1 MQDQSSYVPWDMQ
14 SCDERIAELEAN
26 VSRLTGLVLSL
37 GDKLL
42 TVAQHLTRLAERKGV
57 RG

>member
-14 SCDERIAELEAN
+14 SCDERIAELEAQ
-26 VSRLTGLVLSL
+26 VSRLSGLVLSL
-37 GDKLL
+37 SEKLY
-42 TVAQHLTRLAERKGV
+42 TVAQHLARLAERKEV